1 MPFHA
6 CHLLALVSLIASTVT
21 GQLVDMD
28 GPERPVETSESL
40 LSPTLKLNRV
50 NFNGNV
56 LQSRGSKDV
65 VGQWFVSFCPSWW
78 EPCQKLEAPYAE
90 MTTTWEKK
98 LNTALLTKEVR
109 FAAVD
114 CAIDKV
120 LCNEQGVETYPTV
133 HRYRDGK
140 RIASWSGGRRDD
152 PERLAKWLQRQLAN
166 AGQPV
171 PSVDS
176 GFHVKLSQLMP
187 GGRALDFILVFG
199 VLALN
204 FRAIC
209 NNPGLSK
216 KQPRAA
222 STASTQQ
229 AAGSEPPVQARIPGT
244 ARFLPDTWGMARQCF
259 WL

>member
-1 MPFHA
+1 MPFHIRR
-6 CHLLALVSLIASTVT
+6 LPVFFLVASMVT
-21 GQLVDMD
+21 GQQVGLDVE
-28 GPERPVETSESL
+28 GPDVPKETVSQSL

-50 NFNGNV
+50 NFGGNV
-56 LQSRGSKDV
+56 LHSSGSKDS

-78 EPCQKLEAPYAE
+78 EPCQRLEVPFAE
-90 MTTTWEKK
+90 MTSTWEHQ

-133 HRYRDGK
+133 HRYKDGT
-140 RIASWSGGRRDD
+140 RIATWSGGRRDD
-152 PERLAKWLQRQLAN
+152 PERLAKWMQRQLAN
-166 AGQPV
+166 AGKP
-171 PSVDS
+171 PLSADD
-176 GFHVKLSQLMP
+176 GFHFKVSQIVP
-187 GGRALDFILVFG
+187 GGRALDFLLVFG

-209 NNPGLSK
+209 NNPGLSQ
-216 KQPRAA
+216 KQPHAV
-222 STASTQQ
+222 STQQ
-229 AAGSEPPVQARIPGT
+229 AVRSEQPVRIPGT
-244 ARFLPDTWGMARQCF
+244 GRFMPDAWGMARQCF

>member
-1 MPFHA
+1 MYLF
-6 CHLLALVSLIASTVT
+6 ASMVA
-21 GQLVDMD
+21 GQLVDME
-28 GPERPVETSESL
+28 GPEFPEEAAFGSL
-40 LSPTLKLNRV
+40 LSPTLKLNRL
-50 NFNGNV
+50 NFRGNV
-56 LQSRGSKDV
+56 LQSQGSKDL
-65 VGQWFVSFCPSWW
+65 VGQWFVSFCPAWW
-78 EPCQKLEAPYAE
+78 EPCQRLEVPWAE
-90 MTTTWEKK
+90 LTSMWESQ
-98 LNTALLTKEVR
+98 LNTALLNKEVR

-120 LCNEQGVETYPTV
+120 LCNEQAVETYPTV

-166 AGQPV
+166 AGSPE
-171 PSVDS
+171 PGADT

-209 NNPGLSK
+209 NNPGLSQK
-216 KQPRAA
+216 HPRAV
-222 STASTQQ
+222 STQQ
-229 AAGSEPPVQARIPGT
+229 AARRETPVQVCIPST
-244 ARFLPDTWGMARQCF
+244 ARFLPDAWGIVRQCL

>member
-1 MPFHA
+1 MPFHIR
-6 CHLLALVSLIASTVT
+6 HVPVLLVVSMVTGQQLGIEVEGPEEPASTVA
-21 GQLVDMD
+21 
-28 GPERPVETSESL
+28 ESL

-50 NFNGNV
+50 NFRGNV
-56 LQSRGSKDV
+56 LQSRGSKDL

-78 EPCQKLEAPYAE
+78 EPCQRLEEPFAE
-90 MTTTWEKK
+90 LTSTWEKQ
-98 LNTALLTKEVR
+98 LNTALLSKEVR

-120 LCNEQGVETYPTV
+120 LCNEQSVETYPTV
-133 HRYRDGK
+133 HRYKDGK

-152 PERLAKWLQRQLAN
+152 PERLAKWLQRQLGN
-166 AGQPV
+166 AGKPEPV
-171 PSVDS
+171 VDA
-176 GFHVKLSQLMP
+176 GFHIKLGHLVP

-216 KQPRAA
+216 KQARAVPL
-222 STASTQQ
+222 QQ
-229 AAGSEPPVQARIPGT
+229 AVRSEQPVRIPGT
-244 ARFLPDTWGMARQCF
+244 ARFMPDAWEKARQSL

>member
-1 MPFHA
+1 MPFRI
-6 CHLLALVSLIASTVT
+6 CHLLASVHLIACMVA
-21 GQLVDMD
+21 GQLVDMEEP
-28 GPERPVETSESL
+28 GVPEEKASESL
-40 LSPTLKLNRV
+40 LSPTLKLNRM
-50 NFNGNV
+50 NFHGNV
-56 LQSRGSKDV
+56 LQSKGSKDLI
-65 VGQWFVSFCPSWW
+65 GQWFVSFCPSWW
-78 EPCQKLEAPYAE
+78 EPCQRLEAPFAE
-90 MTTTWEKK
+90 MTITWENQ
-98 LNTALLTKEVR
+98 LNTALLTKDVR

-166 AGQPV
+166 AGHPA
-171 PSVDS
+171 PPVDS
-176 GFHVKLSQLMP
+176 SFHFKLSQLTP
-187 GGRALDFILVFG
+187 GGRTLDFILVFG

-204 FRAIC
+204 FRAVC
-209 NNPGLSK
+209 NNPGLSQ

-222 STASTQQ
+222 STHQ
-229 AAGSEPPVQARIPGT
+229 AARSEQPVQARIPGT
-244 ARFLPDTWGMARQCF
+244 ARFLPDAWGIARPCF